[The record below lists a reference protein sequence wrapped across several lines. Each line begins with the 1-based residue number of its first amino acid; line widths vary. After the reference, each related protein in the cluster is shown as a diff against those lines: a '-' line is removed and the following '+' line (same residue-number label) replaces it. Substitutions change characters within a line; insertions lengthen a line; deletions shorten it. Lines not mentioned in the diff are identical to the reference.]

1 MLGDAI
7 ASKNNDDN
15 TLVANAD
22 QPSSHILTTQCSR
35 ALSALF
41 ALSALSALSALFPL
55 SALSAFASGQL

>member
-35 ALSALF
+35 ALSAL
-41 ALSALSALSALFPL
+41 SALFPL